1 MFVLYSILP
10 QEPGPFLIRILDK
23 ALVTGASSMILIVL
37 DQSHDFLS
45 ATSQEYVHQMDA
57 IEMMMLECAVSHVR
71 TRNSRFTL
79 LHEVQCIR
87 QG

>member
-45 ATSQEYVHQMDA
+45 ATSQEYAHQMDVV
-57 IEMMMLECAVSHVR
+57 EMMMLECAVSHVR
-71 TRNSRFTL
+71 TRNSRFSL
-79 LHEVQCIR
+79 LHEV
-87 QG
+87 